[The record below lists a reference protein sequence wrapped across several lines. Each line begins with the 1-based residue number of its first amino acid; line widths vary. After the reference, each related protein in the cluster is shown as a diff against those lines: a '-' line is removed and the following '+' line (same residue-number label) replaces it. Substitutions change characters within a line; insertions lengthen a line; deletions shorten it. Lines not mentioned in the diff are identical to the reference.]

1 MKIGIIGYGSMGK
14 MLLEKFIETK
24 SVKEADIFLSTEKFE
39 EIENLNK
46 QYRQINICKENI
58 DAAKNADILFLCVK
72 PLDIMP
78 VLSEIISGIKN
89 SCHIISLAGYILFQQ
104 LEQICVNQK
113 ISKIM
118 PSVTAEV
125 YKSMT
130 LICHNDYV
138 KDEDKN
144 RIEQLLECFGKNIRV
159 TESELGMASD
169 LTSSMPGFI
178 CAILKVI
185 TNEAEKRA
193 SISKETIAAMVT
205 ETMYGTGKLLVEKN
219 ITFDDLINRVATKGG
234 ITEEGTKVIYEK
246 LPPVINEVFEKTSQK
261 VELTI
266 EKIKNLLIP

>member
-24 SVKEADIFLSTEKFE
+24 SIKESDIFLSTEKFE
-39 EIENLNK
+39 EIMNLNK
-46 QYRQINICKENI
+46 IYPQINICKENR

-78 VLSEIISGIKN
+78 VLSEIIGNIKDD
-89 SCHIISLAGYILFQQ
+89 CHIISLAGYILFQQ
-104 LEQICVNQK
+104 LEQICTNRKITKVMPNVN
-113 ISKIM
+113 
-118 PSVTAEV
+118 AEV
-125 YKSMT
+125 YSSIT
-130 LICHNDYV
+130 LVCHNDYV
-138 KDEDKN
+138 KDADKN

-159 TESELGMASD
+159 TESELGIASD

-185 TNEAEKRA
+185 TNVAEKHTT
-193 SISKETIAAMVT
+193 ISKEQIATMVT

-234 ITEEGTKVIYEK
+234 ITEEGARVIDEK
-246 LPPVINEVFEKTSQK
+246 LPPVIDEMFEKTLQK
-261 VELTI
+261 IELTI
-266 EKIKNLLIP
+266 EKVKKSINS